1 MRYITSLALVL
12 LGALTISPV
21 AAQSGNNSLTQQVRD
36 AERAF
41 ARSMA
46 TRDFNA
52 FGALVADEAIFFGD
66 QGAQRG
72 KTAVL
77 AAWKGFFDGPNAP
90 FSWDPDTVEVNQSG
104 TLGLTSGPVKDPS
117 GKQIGVFNSV
127 WRRDASGG
135 WKVVFDKGCPVCNC
149 SPGL

>member
-12 LGALTISPV
+12 LGALTIGPA
-21 AAQSGNNSLTQQVRD
+21 AAQSDNNVLTQQVRD

-46 TRDFNA
+46 TRDFKA
-52 FGALVADEAIFFGD
+52 FGALLADEAIFFD
-66 QGAQRG
+66 DRGAQRG

-77 AAWKGFFDGPNAP
+77 TAWKGFFDGPNAP
-90 FSWDPDTVEVNQSG
+90 FSWDPDTVEVVQSG
-104 TLGLTSGPVKDPS
+104 TLGLTSGPVKDPN

-127 WRRDASGG
+127 WRRDAGGG
-135 WKVVFDKGCPVCNC
+135 WKVVFDKGCPVCSC
-149 SPGL
+149 APGL

>member
-1 MRYITSLALVL
+1 
-12 LGALTISPV
+12 
-21 AAQSGNNSLTQQVRD
+21 
-36 AERAF
+36 
-41 ARSMA
+41 
-46 TRDFNA
+46 
-52 FGALVADEAIFFGD
+52 
-66 QGAQRG
+66 
-72 KTAVL
+72 
-77 AAWKGFFDGPNAP
+77 
-90 FSWDPDTVEVNQSG
+90 VEVNQSG

>member
-1 MRYITSLALVL
+1 MRYITPFALIL
-12 LGALTISPV
+12 FTALTISPLG
-21 AAQSGNNSLTQQVRD
+21 AQSNPNLSQQVRD

-52 FGALVADEAIFFGD
+52 FGALLSDEAIFFGGR
-66 QGAQRG
+66 GAQRG

-90 FSWDPDTVEVNQSG
+90 FSWEPETVEVLDSG
-104 TLGLTSGPVKDPS
+104 TLALTSGPVMNAD
-117 GKQIGVFNSV
+117 GKQTGVFNSI
-127 WRRDASGG
+127 WRREPGGG
-135 WKVVFDKGCPVCNC
+135 WKVIFDKGCPPCNC
-149 SPGL
+149 Q

>member
-1 MRYITSLALVL
+1 MRYITPLALVL

-21 AAQSGNNSLTQQVRD
+21 VAQPGNDTLTQQVRD

-46 TRDFNA
+46 ARDFNA

-72 KTAVL
+72 KPAVL
-77 AAWKGFFDGPNAP
+77 AAWKRFFDGPNAP
-90 FSWDPDTVEVNQSG
+90 FSWDPDTVEVIQSG
-104 TLGLTSGPVKDPS
+104 TLGLTSGPVRDPS

-149 SPGL
+149 PPG